1 MKLSIIIVHFNTP
14 ELLEKCLDSLVEK
27 KLPEE
32 WEIIVVDNGSN
43 SKLQIPIFKQ
53 IQIINIQIITTNQNL
68 GFSKANN
75 IGIAKS
81 TGEYVLL
88 LNPDTI
94 VSQHAIR
101 RVIDY
106 MDVDVRVGIATCKVQ
121 LPNGT
126 IDDACHRGFPTPW
139 NALCHFSGIGSLFP
153 HSILFNGYHMGYRNM
168 DRIHELDACVG
179 AFMMIRRSAG
189 EKLKWLDED
198 YFWYGEDIDFCYRM
212 KKQGMAVVYIPAVSI
227 THVKGASSGIQKHSQ
242 HQSSATVQTKAIA
255 QKARFDAMRIFYR
268 KHYHQ
273 TYSRFTYR
281 MVMKGIE
288 VMEKFVAE

>member
-14 ELLEKCLDSLVEK
+14 ELLKKCIDSLVEK
-27 KLPEE
+27 SLSEE
-32 WEIIVVDNGSN
+32 WEIIVVDNGSKILN
-43 SKLQIPIFKQ
+43 TNNTKSNVQL
-53 IQIINIQIITTNQNL
+53 ITANKNL
-68 GFSKANN
+68 GFAKANN

-106 MDVDVRVGIATCKVQ
+106 MDIDVRVGIATCNVQ

-255 QKARFDAMRIFYR
+255 QKARFDAMRIFCR

-281 MVMKGIE
+281 MVMKG
-288 VMEKFVAE
+288 